1 MCDHD
6 IAQDINIISNNTMIS
21 IVKYWLG
28 IERAVKNTIVDR
40 EMSIK
45 GKGDIFV
52 SPRYMPPCWIADKTQ
67 FENSTR
73 ERKRRWRFKG
83 LVKYQVKDYFQM
95 FWDKFLLFGSR
106 INLKIRKWPFL
117 RDRNDIVV
125 NIKHDNFEPK
135 SSWLYR
141 GAVREC
147 TYGQL

>member
-6 IAQDINIISNNTMIS
+6 IALDINIISNNTMIS

-67 FENSTR
+67 FENSTK
-73 ERKRRWRFKG
+73 ERKRWWRFKQSPARFSFLG
-83 LVKYQVKDYFQM
+83 IFFHFHFSFSISSHFIFTFTSRKRVKEFYFS
-95 FWDKFLLFGSR
+95 LFTSR
-106 INLKIRKWPFL
+106 KSESYS
-117 RDRNDIVV
+117 
-125 NIKHDNFEPK
+125 NFTFFSQEK
-135 SSWLYR
+135 KK
-141 GAVREC
+141 
-147 TYGQL
+147 